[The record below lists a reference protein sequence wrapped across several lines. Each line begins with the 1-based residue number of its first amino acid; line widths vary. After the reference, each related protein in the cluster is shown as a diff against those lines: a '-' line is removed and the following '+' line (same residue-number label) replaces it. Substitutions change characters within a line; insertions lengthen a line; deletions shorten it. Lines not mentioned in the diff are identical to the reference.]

1 MISFTRRL
9 FLQGAGGLLFPAAAL
24 GTYSCGVE
32 AACFLQVKSYF
43 LTPPS
48 WPHNLAIKAV
58 VISDIHACEPWMS
71 AERIRSIAN
80 ISNALNPD
88 IILLLGDFNGSTNLV
103 SGPVLPA
110 QWGEALAVL
119 KAPLG
124 VYSVLGNHDWWH
136 GVLPSRPGDSGEAV
150 RQGLRRAN
158 IKLLENEAIRLEK
171 DGQIFW
177 VAGLGDQIAHLQ
189 STGLAT
195 GVDDLA
201 KTLAQITEDAPIL
214 LLAHE
219 PAIIHQMPSRV
230 SLTLSGHTHGGQIN
244 IPFIDPA
251 FLTPHLE
258 KGLVYGHIVHNERN
272 LIISGGLGTTLIPA
286 RFNRPPEI
294 VEICLGKSFT
304 RRDSNTD

>member
-1 MISFTRRL
+1 M
-9 FLQGAGGLLFPAAAL
+9 P
-24 GTYSCGVE
+24 
-32 AACFLQVKSYF
+32 
-43 LTPPS
+43 
-48 WPHNLAIKAV
+48 
-58 VISDIHACEPWMS
+58 
-71 AERIRSIAN
+71 AERIRTIAN

-103 SGPVLPA
+103 TGPVLPA
-110 QWGEALAVL
+110 QWGEALSVL

-150 RQGLRRAN
+150 RQGLRQAN
-158 IKLLENEAIRLEK
+158 IKPLENEAIRLEK

-177 VAGLGDQIAHLQ
+177 IAGLGDQIAHLQ

-219 PAIIHQMPSRV
+219 PAIIHKMPSRV

-244 IPFIDPA
+244 IPLLDPA

-258 KGLVYGHIVHNERN
+258 KGLIYGHIVHKERN

-294 VEICLGKSFT
+294 VEINLGKSFT